1 MVGHMSDAR
10 DALLRSALDTVVRRG
25 LADLSL
31 RALAEEIGT
40 SHRML
45 IYHFG
50 SKEGLVAEV
59 VRALDEAMFASTWPE
74 ARARADDPAAA
85 SRAVWRAV
93 SSPERRDEQ
102 ILVLELF
109 VAAMRGRPGTERLQE
124 RLVDWVAA
132 SASQA
137 GWLGENAQRQSRL
150 LAAVVR
156 GLLVDLLLT
165 GDREG
170 VDDAFERFLELA
182 APPAP
187 GAREC
192 YVAPVEE
199 E

>member
-1 MVGHMSDAR
+1 MDETQAR
-10 DALLRSALDTVVRRG
+10 DASSTSARDSLLQAAVGSVVRHG

-59 VRALDEAMFASTWPE
+59 ARAIDRALFAKAWPQ
-74 ARARADDPAAA
+74 AWADTTDPAAA
-85 SRAVWRAV
+85 SRSIWREV
-93 SSPERRDEQ
+93 SAPRHRDEQ
-102 ILVLELF
+102 VLTLELL
-109 VAAMRGRPGTERLQE
+109 VAAMRRRPGTENVATRQAE
-124 RLVDWVAA
+124 WAAA
-132 SASQA
+132 SESQA
-137 GWLGENAQRQSRL
+137 VWLGADARRQSRL

-165 GDREG
+165 GDRDG

-182 APPAP
+182 AADPRYQ
-187 GAREC
+187 GTS
-192 YVAPVEE
+192 
-199 E
+199 